1 MNPLTATLMTL
12 LLLAASAAQASS
24 KPALPP
30 LPDPMAMQRTLPAG
44 EPPERLVWAKVPL
57 SIRLPVGRERMV
69 SFPVPVRVGLPPELG
84 GDMLRTQ
91 IVDGTVYWVAAKGF
105 KSSRVEVQATASG
118 NIYLLDLSA
127 SSSSTATA
135 PIEISLPETA
145 RQNATTMVATKTAA
159 SQGQGQGQT
168 QTQTQTQTANPA
180 SMPSSS
186 IQPPSPPKEQ
196 DYAALTRMASQHLYA
211 PARLHRMPEGVYQ
224 VSVGRAAN
232 DRLLRGGVAEATPVA
247 AWRSGSLYVTAVKL
261 RNLTGTDVILD
272 PRRLRGAWLTCAF
285 QHARLTAHGDW
296 RDTTSAYLISAR
308 PYEEALDGR

>member
-12 LLLAASAAQASS
+12 LLLAASTAHASS
-24 KPALPP
+24 KPSLPP
-30 LPDPMAMQRTLPAG
+30 LPDPMAPQRTLPAG

-91 IVDGTVYWVAAKGF
+91 IVDGTVYWVAAKEF
-105 KSSRVEVQATASG
+105 KTSRVEVQATASG
-118 NIYLLDLSA
+118 NVYLLDLSA

-145 RQNATTMVATKTAA
+145 RPNATTVVATKTAA

-168 QTQTQTQTANPA
+168 QTANPA
-180 SMPSSS
+180 SVPSSS

-196 DYAALTRMASQHLYA
+196 DYATLTRMASQHLYA

-261 RNLTGTDVILD
+261 RNLAGADVILD

-285 QHARLTAHGDW
+285 QHARLAAHGDL